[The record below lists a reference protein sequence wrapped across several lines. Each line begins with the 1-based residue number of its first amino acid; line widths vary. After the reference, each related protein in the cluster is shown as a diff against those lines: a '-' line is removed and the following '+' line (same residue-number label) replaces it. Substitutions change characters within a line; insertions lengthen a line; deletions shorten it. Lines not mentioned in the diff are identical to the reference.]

1 MKKFFKNKKK
11 LLFICLLLM
20 VSLTACSSPRG
31 SDGKTKVNEII
42 ASETFE
48 VQKKN
53 VNVTDV
59 PEEVQ
64 KEYEN
69 VADDEYITIEATSF
83 CDAMNS
89 GWFN

>member
-1 MKKFFKNKKK
+1 MKKFFKNKKR
-11 LLFICLLLM
+11 LLFICLIVM

-53 VNVTDV
+53 VNVTEI
-59 PEEVQ
+59 PEEMQ
-64 KEYEN
+64 AEYEN
-69 VADDEYITIEATSF
+69 LSDDDYITIEATSF
-83 CDAMNS
+83 GYGRS
-89 GWFN
+89 LS

>member
-53 VNVTDV
+53 VNVRRNMKML
-59 PEEVQ
+59 Q
-64 KEYEN
+64 MMN
-69 VADDEYITIEATSF
+69 TSRSKRLLSV
-83 CDAMNS
+83 MR
-89 GWFN
+89 

>member
-1 MKKFFKNKKK
+1 MKKFFKNKKG
-11 LLFICLLLM
+11 LLFICLIIM

-53 VNVTDV
+53 VNVTEV
-59 PEEVQ
+59 PEEM
-64 KEYEN
+64 KAEYEK
-69 VADDEYITIEATSF
+69 SK
-83 CDAMNS
+83 
-89 GWFN
+89 